1 MKEQKADEKQKIKLQ
16 DFKIIYQ
23 YLKKRKLKLTMYLLL
38 VVLRMLPDAF
48 GPLLWGL
55 ALEALIAK
63 NMTMFFWYLF
73 GYQIIYILAYS
84 FLAVPEQRLYNDL
97 EMEFTKN
104 VTKDLYIKVDQLPAR
119 AFEEIG
125 VGEFINRLYN
135 DPDRIMSLLNKII
148 KLTLRSV
155 VAIFAVALAFSISL
169 VLGIEVVIFGLLM
182 GFISYKY
189 FPKIKQIQKEIKKES
204 DAYVKNATENITG
217 IREIKSLGIKKNIEK
232 NLFQTIDQ
240 LFKNSK
246 KSANNEADYYAI
258 NNGLYF
264 LLQFVILLTCGY
276 YFIEG
281 NIAYTLFIMMQ
292 NYIWR
297 IDAVVESLSDFG
309 VNFNKVSVSLSRIN
323 DILQNRLYLD
333 ETFGNV
339 ELVNPVGYVKMK
351 NVKFRYSEKEKYTLK
366 GLDLDIMPNKKIAIV
381 GRSGNGKSTIFNLLL
396 RYFDATS
403 GKITIDD
410 IPIQNLTEES
420 LRHNISIIRQT
431 PFLFNMSIIDNFK
444 LVKPDV
450 TLKEIRQICKKAYID
465 DYIMSLPKKYHTI
478 IGEGGVNLSGGQKQR
493 LAIARTLLLNTK
505 IILFDEATSALDNE
519 SQDYIKRTID
529 DLVKD
534 HTIIIVAH
542 RLSTIVDADE
552 INIIKD
558 GKLEAK
564 GTHKYLLETCK
575 TYQNLY
581 TTESSNEE

>member
-1 MKEQKADEKQKIKLQ
+1 MKKEKEIKQKTNLK
-16 DFKIIYQ
+16 DFKIIFQ
-23 YLKKRKLKLTMYLLL
+23 YLKKRKVKVFLYLLL
-38 VVLRMLPDAF
+38 VVVTMLPDAV

-55 ALEALIAK
+55 ALEALVAK
-63 NMTMFFWYLF
+63 DMTVFLWYLG
-73 GYQIIYILAYS
+73 GYQLIYILAYS
-84 FLAVPEQRLYNDL
+84 ILMAPRQRLYNDL
-97 EMEFTKN
+97 ELEFTKN
-104 VTKDLYIKVDQLPAR
+104 VTKDLYTKVDQLPAR

-135 DPDRIMSLLNKII
+135 DPDRVMSLLNKII
-148 KLTLRSV
+148 QLALRSV
-155 VAIFAVALAFSISL
+155 VAIFAVILAFSISL
-169 VLGIEVVIFGLLM
+169 VLGIEVMIFGFLM
-182 GFISYKY
+182 GLISYRY
-189 FPKIKQIQKEIKKES
+189 FPRIKKIQKEIKKES
-204 DAYVKNATENITG
+204 DAYVKSATENITG
-217 IREIKSLGIKKNIEK
+217 IREIKSLGIKQNIEK
-232 NLFQTIDQ
+232 SLFQTVDQ
-240 LFKNSK
+240 LFDNSK
-246 KSANNEADYYAI
+246 KSANNEMDYYSI

-264 LLQFVILLTCGY
+264 LLQFMIVLTCGY

-281 NIAYTLFIMMQ
+281 HIAYTLFIMMQ
-292 NYIWR
+292 SYIWR
-297 IDAVVESLSDFG
+297 IDSVVESISDFG
-309 VNFNKVSVSLSRIN
+309 VNFNKVAVSLSRMN
-323 DILQNRLYLD
+323 DILQNRLYPD
-333 ETFGNV
+333 ETFGDV
-339 ELVNPVGYVKMK
+339 TLTNPVGHVRMK
-351 NVKFRYSEKEKYTLK
+351 NVRFRYSEKEKYTLK
-366 GLDLDIMPNKKIAIV
+366 GLDLDVMPNKKIAIV

-403 GKITIDD
+403 GEITIDG

-431 PFLFNMSIIDNFK
+431 PYLFNMSIFDNFK
-444 LVKPDV
+444 LVNPKV
-450 TLKEIRQICKKAYID
+450 TLKEVRAICKKAYID
-465 DYIMSLPKKYHTI
+465 DYIMGLPKKYQTI

-529 DLVKD
+529 DLVTD

-564 GTHKYLLETCK
+564 GTHQQLLQTCE

-581 TTESSNEE
+581 QTESSN

>member
-155 VAIFAVALAFSISL
+155 VAIFAVVLAFSISL

-581 TTESSNEE
+581 MTESSNEE